1 MAAHSADSAS
11 SMQEFHV
18 VVPENVKPG
27 QAFCARI
34 GKDGPLMQVTCPK
47 SSGPGTTLLV
57 RLPQV
62 ELRASSGG
70 CARAPSL
77 PTLHANDEQR
87 HTAGEHGS
95 PSHTNDRGSSSE
107 WAACSSG
114 GRSGAGGVQT
124 DGTAAAAQEPSSG
137 TARPDDKTGGA
148 DGGSRRTSGRARS
161 AISYDENKWR
171 IRHGPSADSITV
183 RHDVDVPAGVGHT
196 SMAADRRTDAR
207 SAPAP
212 APPAARR
219 APATEA
225 LDEQQQ
231 NARVKSLSAPTSS
244 SDLAPAPRGPRA
256 GVEFDDIPPA
266 VPNGRPLVSSPPL
279 SLLPYLYPT
288 STLCLNP
295 AIGVL
300 RAVACV
306 YLCGCIDDVGWRQ
319 EGGNE
324 REMGAYVAPLVLIA
338 HARIRRCPSTCTC
351 APFAPCAPVVPC
363 YYFGAPNV
371 CAFAARR
378 EHDAAGRG
386 GELAQITPADSVC
399 RQPTL
404 TRSSLP
410 RALWCVGCGSR
421 DRAAHKQRRAVC
433 RHPSLA
439 LVSANASMPLPARP
453 PAAACPLPVT
463 ARSCRHCLLAAC
475 DFQSMV
481 VR

>member
-1 MAAHSADSAS
+1 MW
-11 SMQEFHV
+11 
-18 VVPENVKPG
+18 
-27 QAFCARI
+27 AFGVLGWEVLTLGYIPYFEITDNQKLIAF
-34 GKDGPLMQVTCPK
+34 VT
-47 SSGPGTTLLV
+47 G
-57 RLPQV
+57 
-62 ELRASSGG
+62 
-70 CARAPSL
+70 
-77 PTLHANDEQR
+77 
-87 HTAGEHGS
+87 
-95 PSHTNDRGSSSE
+95 
-107 WAACSSG
+107 G
-114 GRSGAGGVQT
+114 GRLSRAQVSCECPDALWSLLQRCWSKKAT
-124 DGTAAAAQEPSSG
+124 DRPTFSSLVPALRTIKDEVAAS
-137 TARPDDKTGGA
+137 KTGA
-148 DGGSRRTSGRARS
+148 IVAQAANARD
-161 AISYDENKWR
+161 AAEARVAVLEEQLARFNLQ
-171 IRHGPSADSITV
+171 P
-183 RHDVDVPAGVGHT
+183 PAAPAAPAP
-196 SMAADRRTDAR
+196 MAADRRTDAR

-231 NARVKSLSAPTSS
+231 NARVQSLSAPTSS
-244 SDLAPAPRGPRA
+244 SALAPAPHGPRA

-421 DRAAHKQRRAVC
+421 A
-433 RHPSLA
+433 
-439 LVSANASMPLPARP
+439 
-453 PAAACPLPVT
+453 T
-463 ARSCRHCLLAAC
+463 E
-475 DFQSMV
+475 
-481 VR
+481 